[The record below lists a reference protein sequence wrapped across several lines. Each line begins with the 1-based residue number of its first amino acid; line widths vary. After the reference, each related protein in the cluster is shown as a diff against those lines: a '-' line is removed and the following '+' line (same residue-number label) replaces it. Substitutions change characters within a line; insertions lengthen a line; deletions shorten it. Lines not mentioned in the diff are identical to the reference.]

1 MLLGQRRKSVASK
14 AKWKFYEKRSNF
26 RDFYFHKVLRR
37 HIFEKYFNKDPYLP
51 IYANHRV
58 LGMNKT
64 NRIISERIQSGEPF
78 MVARFG
84 NTELSVMTSVL
95 KRRIFGHTEE
105 NDARLKEWFQNLQ
118 DLSGFFPDKIEL
130 AEQFT
135 DLMLDCCKET
145 DILAMYHCHM
155 DDYIVTEYMK
165 NCKVTFLNHIEPW
178 RSKDPWTAA
187 LKGKKVLVIHPFD
200 ESIKQQY
207 QKRTQLFSNDKVLPE
222 FELKTLKAIQ
232 TIAGETDNRFE
243 TWFDALEY
251 MYQEAMKI
259 DFDIAILGCGA
270 YGLPLAAKL
279 KKAGKQAI
287 HMGGVTQIL
296 FGIKGRRWLDNPRA
310 GITFNDAWVFPE
322 ESETPRNC
330 NVVENHCYW

>member
-1 MLLGQRRKSVASK
+1 MTKKIKWML
-14 AKWKFYEKRSNF
+14 YEKRSNF
-26 RDFYFHKVLRR
+26 RNFYFHKILRR

-51 IYANHRV
+51 VYANHWV
-58 LGMNKT
+58 LGLNET
-64 NRIISERIQSGEPF
+64 NERLQQMIQSGKPF

-95 KRRIFGHTEE
+95 KRRIFGHTAE
-105 NDARLKEWFQNLQ
+105 NNARLEEWFQNLQ
-118 DLSGFFPDKIEL
+118 DLSGFFPNQIEM
-130 AEQFT
+130 AEKFT
-135 DLMLDCCKET
+135 DLMLSCCREV
-145 DILAMYHCHM
+145 DMLAMYHCHM
-155 DDYIVTEYMK
+155 DDYMVTEYMK
-165 NCKVTFLNHIEPW
+165 KCKVTFLNHIEPW
-178 RSKDPWTAA
+178 RSKKPWTSA
-187 LKGKKVLVIHPFD
+187 LEGKKVLVIHPFD
-200 ESIKQQY
+200 ESIRQQY
-207 QKRTQLFSNDKVLPE
+207 QKREQLFPNTKVLPQ

-232 TIAGETDNRFE
+232 TIAGETDERFK
-243 TWFDALEY
+243 TWFEALEY

-310 GITFNDAWVFPE
+310 GITFNDAWTFPK
-322 ESETPRNC
+322 ESETPKNC
-330 NVVENHCYW
+330 NLVENHCYW

>member
-1 MLLGQRRKSVASK
+1 MTKRT
-14 AKWKFYEKRSNF
+14 KWKLYEKRCNF
-26 RDFYFHKVLRR
+26 RNFYFHKVLRR

-51 IYANHRV
+51 VYANHRV
-58 LGMNKT
+58 LGLNET
-64 NRIISERIQSGEPF
+64 NARLHQMIKSGKPF

-95 KRRIFGHTEE
+95 KRRIFGHTAE
-105 NDARLKEWFQNLQ
+105 NDARLEEWFQNLQ
-118 DLSGFFPDKIEL
+118 DLSGFFPNQIEM

-135 DLMLDCCKET
+135 DLMLDCCREV

-165 NCKVTFLNHIEPW
+165 KCTVTFLNHIEPW
-178 RSKDPWTAA
+178 RCKNPWTAA
-187 LKGKKVLVIHPFD
+187 LEGRKVLVIHPFD

-207 QKRTQLFSNDKVLPE
+207 QKRELLFPDTRVLPE

-232 TIAGETDNRFE
+232 TIAGETDERFE
-243 TWFDALEY
+243 TWFEALEY

-279 KKAGKQAI
+279 KQAGKQAI

-296 FGIKGRRWLDNPRA
+296 FGIKGRRWLDNPRT
-310 GITFNDAWVFPE
+310 GINFNDAWTFPK

>member
-1 MLLGQRRKSVASK
+1 MASK

-64 NRIISERIQSGEPF
+64 NQIIGERIQSGEPF

-118 DLSGFFPDKIEL
+118 DLSGFFPDQIEL

-155 DDYIVTEYMK
+155 DDYIVTEY
-165 NCKVTFLNHIEPW
+165 
-178 RSKDPWTAA
+178 
-187 LKGKKVLVIHPFD
+187 
-200 ESIKQQY
+200 
-207 QKRTQLFSNDKVLPE
+207 QKRMHLFSNDKVLPE

-232 TIAGETDNRFE
+232 TIAGETDDRFE

-296 FGIKGRRWLDNPRA
+296 FGIKGRRWLDNPRT
-310 GITFNDAWVFPE
+310 GIVFNDAWTFPR
-322 ESETPRNC
+322 ESETPKNC